1 MWATDEIQILQKAKL
16 LQEIIK
22 TYVQFPKMP
31 RNIFQTWTQ
40 AENNAALSS
49 ETLTQ
54 KMGIQAYMCSHSWN

>member
-31 RNIFQTWTQ
+31 RNIFQT
-40 AENNAALSS
+40 
-49 ETLTQ
+49 
-54 KMGIQAYMCSHSWN
+54 